1 MVSLPDH
8 LAAAPVGKE
17 QLPRAVMA
25 QHQRRRLLAAA
36 EAVFSERGFTGTT
49 VEDLVAAAEIGV
61 GSFYGLCEGKEELLL
76 VLFDDALRDAERS
89 ISEAIDGASA
99 SSWAD
104 KVCVGLDQMLLLIS
118 KEPSRARLVLIE
130 VQTAGV
136 DAFQRYETVLGTAAQ
151 FLASG
156 RGIAVA
162 PPRLPASLEQTT
174 VTGIAWLLHRYLSL
188 GKAASVPD
196 LFEEL
201 AQLALEPYLGEDG
214 ARESISRHLVARSA
228 QPAG

>member
-1 MVSLPDH
+1 
-8 LAAAPVGKE
+8 
-17 QLPRAVMA
+17 
-25 QHQRRRLLAAA
+25 
-36 EAVFSERGFTGTT
+36 
-49 VEDLVAAAEIGV
+49 VAAAGIGV

-76 VLFDDALRDAERS
+76 VLFDDALRDAEQS

-104 KVCVGLDQMLLLIS
+104 KVCVGLGEMLLLIS

-136 DAFQRYETVLGTAAQ
+136 DAFRRYETVLGAAAQ

-156 RGIAVA
+156 RETEVA

-214 ARESISRHLVARSA
+214 ARESISQHLVARSA